1 MASDIAQL
9 WNQAEEGQHGERHA
23 GKVVRN
29 QKMGRG
35 EWRVDEF

>member
-9 WNQAEEGQHGERHA
+9 WKAEEGQNGESHA

-35 EWRVDEF
+35 EWRVNEF